1 MKIYKEC
8 GGKGGDEMMEQEKF
22 NVLKRFIS
30 QFVIGKYSIR
40 DMVAEVYNLY
50 QDYMISEAQELE
62 LYNLV
67 DPEDQVDSPA
77 ELWYNDYGCV
87 NLWQFAQDL

>member
-1 MKIYKEC
+1 MK
-8 GGKGGDEMMEQEKF
+8 MEKY
-22 NVLKRFIS
+22 NKLKAYIIAIKS
-30 QFVIGKYSIR
+30 SYSIENL
-40 DMVAEVYNLY
+40 VAEIHNLY
-50 QDYMISEAQELE
+50 QEYIISEAQELE

-77 ELWYNDYGCV
+77 ELWYKDYGCV